1 MKITSQNG
9 YKCIESTKIWVNI
22 IEAFQNF
29 KSCIWYFVFFYH
41 FVYFFR
47 LGIQKDRWYQ
57 EERRHRQN
65 ETEIR
70 TIDSGE
76 KVKTAVLCWYYHEL
90 SSTTFTAHRP
100 HWLIWQ
106 GWIIIIQ
113 YTFFTSVN
121 YSQTVSIK
129 SCEHFSYLLKVP
141 EGTAQHH
148 FRCFRIHVYVFVCK
162 SLYWLL
168 ISSFQMGDASLSLFW
183 MTLHSAN

>member
-1 MKITSQNG
+1 MHLIF
-9 YKCIESTKIWVNI
+9 CIL
-22 IEAFQNF
+22 
-29 KSCIWYFVFFYH
+29 YH

-121 YSQTVSIK
+121 HSQTVSIK

-141 EGTAQHH
+141 EGLHNIILDVSDYMYM
-148 FRCFRIHVYVFVCK
+148 FLFVNP
-162 SLYWLL
+162 
-168 ISSFQMGDASLSLFW
+168 FTDF
-183 MTLHSAN
+183 